1 MSAPKLATTTFEAGP
16 DDKLAVVDVYAE
28 SSGGIVNSYQETHDE
43 SIDVLDSL
51 NGKAGDTTGDATDA
65 LGGSIGDNVGDAI
78 GSGLGGSNNDL
89 SDLIGGLDG
98 APDIGSIGDLESLTN
113 GDSDLLSSISDLAAP
128 LSDSLS
134 QIGQGFDDI
143 SVIENGVVV
152 GSIAPGFDLKSVRGI
167 NDVVTKLSDGNYNG
181 IINHAGGLSNLVSNV
196 CNVGSRIGIPNVF
209 SNITKGIND
218 IELMTKSLTNI
229 VPNIIKTANIPLLND
244 IARTPLASVVK
255 RIAPNVISNT
265 IANITKPINMAVSDI
280 GKFYS
285 QARSTFSK
293 IDADWNKV
301 SFGANKILNAT
312 VVSQNP
318 FMKQAMMTDICAR
331 PAVVIPNEMGEV
343 VNASDTYYDD
353 DPGNSLIE
361 AGYSGSVYEGDHT
374 PTPDEEAISY
384 NQRTEDRFTD
394 SFIAAA
400 LSFDREKVGDAIET
414 EFTEVGAT
422 AGGDMF
428 F

>member
-28 SSGGIVNSYQETHDE
+28 GSGGIVNSYQETHDE

-51 NGKAGDTTGDATDA
+51 NGAGGDTTGGATDA
-65 LGGSIGDNVGDAI
+65 LGGTAADNVGDAI
-78 GSGLGGSNNDL
+78 GSGLGGANNDL
-89 SDLIGGLDG
+89 SDLTGGLDG
-98 APDIGSIGDLESLTN
+98 APDVGSMGDLESLTN
-113 GDSDLLSSISDLAAP
+113 GDSDLLSSMSDLAAP

-134 QIGQGFDDI
+134 QIGQGFEDI
-143 SVIENGVVV
+143 SVIENGLVV
-152 GSIAPGFDLKSVRGI
+152 GNIAPGFDLKSIRGV
-167 NDVVTKLSDGNYNG
+167 NDVVTKLADGNYKG
-181 IINHAGGLSNLVSNV
+181 IINHAGGLSNLVSNI
-196 CNVGSRIGIPNVF
+196 CNVGSRMGIPNVF
-209 SNITKGIND
+209 SNISKGIND
-218 IELMTKSLTNI
+218 VQLMAKSLTNI

-244 IARTPLASVVK
+244 IARTPLAGMVK
-255 RIAPNVISNT
+255 QISPNVIGST
-265 IANITKPINMAVSDI
+265 IANITKPLNMVAGDI

-293 IDADWNKV
+293 IDSDWNKV

-318 FMKQAMMTDICAR
+318 FMKQAMLTDICAR

-343 VNASDTYYDD
+343 VNASDTYYN
-353 DPGNSLIE
+353 DPGNSLNE
-361 AGYSGSVYEGDHT
+361 SGYSGSVYEGDHT
-374 PTPDEEAISY
+374 PTPDEEATAY

-394 SFIAAA
+394 SFVAAA
-400 LSFDREKVGDAIET
+400 LSFDRESVGAAIDN

-422 AGGDMF
+422 SGGDMF